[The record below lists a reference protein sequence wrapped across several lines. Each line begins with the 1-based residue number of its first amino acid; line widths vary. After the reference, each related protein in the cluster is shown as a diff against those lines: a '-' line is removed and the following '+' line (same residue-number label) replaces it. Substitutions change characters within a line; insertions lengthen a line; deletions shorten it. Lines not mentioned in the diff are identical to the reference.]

1 MLFKL
6 WYLKYKAAFLE
17 RMIIKDNQLEKIVK
31 EQEGFIGILVYGP
44 NEGLVKDQID
54 KIVKNYL
61 TKDNYEKINFNGKDL
76 DNDPLSLDNI
86 IRTVSM
92 FYTSKVVI
100 ADAIKDKHISIIEDI
115 ASNAPQQVTFIIREG
130 NLSKSSKIRK
140 LFENNHNCFSL
151 ACYEDDARSIMKT
164 IDEFMQKSN
173 ILINRDVK
181 NYLLQ
186 SLSNDRMISKQELE
200 KIEIFSKNTDGNIKL
215 EEVKYL
221 LNDTSSQNLNK
232 MNENVMFGNAPK
244 SSKIINKLLTEGA
257 SPISLIRSLIN
268 YLLRIQ
274 QTKIEMKKGN
284 NFEQS
289 IKALRPP
296 VFWKEKDNFQKHCLK
311 WPLQEIESNLSKLLE
326 TEISCKLNS
335 KLANLNCEKSILLL
349 ASNGRQYF
357 KG

>member
-1 MLFKL
+1 
-6 WYLKYKAAFLE
+6 
-17 RMIIKDNQLEKIVK
+17 MIIKEFQLEKIIK
-31 EQEGFIGILVYGP
+31 EHLNFTGILVFGP
-44 NEGLVKDQID
+44 NEGLVKDQIE
-54 KIVKNYL
+54 KIINNFLVK
-61 TKDNYEKINFNGKDL
+61 DSYEKINFNGRDL
-76 DNDPLSLDNI
+76 DNDPLALDNVI
-86 IRTVSM
+86 KTVSM
-92 FYTSKVVI
+92 FYNCKIVVV
-100 ADAIKDKHISIIEDI
+100 DSIKDKHLSIIEDI
-115 ASNAPQQVTFIIREG
+115 VSSAPQQVTLILRNE
-130 NLSKSSKIRK
+130 NLGKSSKIRK
-140 LFENNHNCFSL
+140 LFENGDNCFSL
-151 ACYEDDARSIMKT
+151 ACYEDDSRSIMKT
-164 IDEFMQKSN
+164 IDEFMKKN
-173 ILINRDVK
+173 KLLLDRDVK

-200 KIEIFSKNTDGNIKL
+200 KIEIFFKNTDRKIKL
-215 EEVKYL
+215 EDIKSL

-232 MNENVMFGNAPK
+232 MNENVMFGHTPK
-244 SSKIINKLLTEGA
+244 SSKIINKLLTEGT

-311 WPLQEIESNLSKLLE
+311 WPLQEIEANLSKLVE

-349 ASNGRQYF
+349 ANNGRQYF
-357 KG
+357 KS

>member
-1 MLFKL
+1 MLFSL
-6 WYLKYKAAFLE
+6 WYLRYKVAFLKP
-17 RMIIKDNQLEKIVK
+17 MIIKDYQLEKIIK
-31 EQEGFIGILVYGP
+31 EQAGFIGILVHGP

-54 KIVKNYL
+54 KIIKNYEV
-61 TKDNYEKINFNGKDL
+61 KESYEKINFNGKDL

-92 FYTSKVVI
+92 FYTSKVII
-100 ADAIKDKHISIIEDI
+100 ADSVKDKHLSIIEDVV
-115 ASNAPQQVTFIIREG
+115 SNEPQKVTFIIREG
-130 NLSKSSKIRK
+130 NLNKSSKIRK

-164 IDEFMQKSN
+164 IDEFMKKN
-173 ILINRDVK
+173 KLMLNRDVK

-200 KIEIFSKNTDGNIKL
+200 KIEIFSKNNDRKIKL
-215 EEVKYL
+215 EDIKYL
-221 LNDTSSQNLNK
+221 LNDSSSQNLNK
-232 MNENVMFGNAPK
+232 MNENVMFGNASK
-244 SSKIINKLLTEGA
+244 SSKIINKLLNEGT

-284 NFEQS
+284 DFEQS
-289 IKALRPP
+289 IKSLRPP

-311 WPLQEIESNLSKLLE
+311 WPLQEIELNLSKLLE

-349 ASNGRQYF
+349 ANNGRQYF
-357 KG
+357 KN